1 MVLRVHL
8 PLPECCLPIWPGHGL
23 LPLQRLSVVSS
34 CLILPK
40 YGGLDYDGII
50 TVVCVCVCA
59 WERDV
64 YGFHGDAVTSC
75 VPHGTLFHFIVH

>member
-23 LPLQRLSVVSS
+23 LPLQRISVVSS
-34 CLILPK
+34 CLIQPK

-50 TVVCVCVCA
+50 TVMCV
-59 WERDV
+59 
-64 YGFHGDAVTSC
+64 HGKEMCMVSMVTPSP
-75 VPHGTLFHFIVH
+75 VASHMAPYFIL